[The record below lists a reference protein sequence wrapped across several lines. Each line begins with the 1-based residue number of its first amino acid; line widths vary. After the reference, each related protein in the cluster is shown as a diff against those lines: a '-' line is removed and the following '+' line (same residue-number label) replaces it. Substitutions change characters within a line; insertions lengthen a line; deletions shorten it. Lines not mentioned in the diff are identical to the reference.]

1 MEQKTMFL
9 RLPSTS
15 SLLCFILFF
24 MGFVGLVKTFQLSNE
39 TDREALL
46 AIKAMISGDP
56 LGALSSWND
65 SVHFCNWQGVICGLR
80 HQRVTI
86 LNMSSMGLVGSVSPH
101 IGNLTFTRIIYLDDN
116 NFHGII
122 PQETGRLFRLRF
134 IGFANNSFQGE
145 FPTNLTRCP
154 ILKYIFAAN
163 NNFGVEI
170 PIALSSMSNLLM
182 LDLGYN
188 HFTGTV
194 PPSFGNLSSIQTLA
208 LRYNNLDGSI
218 PSELGQLSNLEFL
231 DLGFNNVSGTVPTSL
246 YNISTISIL
255 SFSGN
260 QLHGMLPPT
269 LGVTLPKLVGLYVA
283 INQFYGPIPISLAN
297 ASGLQLIDLDL
308 NAFTGPIPMNLGK
321 LSGLDILSAPDNA
334 FGTNGGGNEL
344 RNFLTSI
351 SNCSNL
357 RILIL
362 TSNDFTGSLPHSIA
376 NLSTKLTTLR
386 LNKNYI
392 SGSIPHGIENLA
404 SISSLQLAENS
415 LEGSIPDSM
424 GKLSQL
430 EQLNISTNSISGN
443 IPSSLGN
450 LSLLYILSL
459 SYNML
464 NGSIPLSLSNCTKLM
479 TIDLAYNNLTSAIPE
494 QIFGL
499 FLINYFSV
507 SQNYLTGQ
515 LPLEIGNL
523 KNLEVLKLSKNNLFG
538 EIPITL
544 GSCQVL
550 QSLYMQGNLFK
561 GTIPSSLAQLKGM
574 QVLDLS
580 CNNLSG
586 QIPSF
591 LGEFTSIQYLNLS
604 YNMFEGEVPSE
615 GAFGNR
621 SAFSVVGNNKLCGG
635 ITYLQLPACPAKVVE
650 KRKKSFSRRVLIPLI
665 STMFVVFVLLLFCL
679 SVVVYQVKRSM
690 QPPSSISTLQGDF
703 PKLSYSDLLQATNEF
718 SSNNLIGE
726 GSHGSVFKGILNSG
740 EQIVAVKVLN
750 LRQRAANKSFVAECE
765 ALRTIRHRNLVKI
778 ITSCSSIDYK
788 GEDFKALVFE
798 FMENGSLES
807 WLHPRVIEQQDPK
820 ILNLGQRL
828 NMAIDVAS
836 ALDYLHYHCEPTII
850 HCDLKP
856 SNVLLDADFCAH
868 VGDFGLS
875 RFLSATTSRS
885 NPLSS
890 IGIRGTV
897 GYVAPEYGMGA
908 EVSTQGDMYSYGVL
922 LLEMFTGKRPTDNMF
937 IDNISLCSYAKMS
950 VPDKVMD
957 VVDPRIVVDVEE
969 EEEEEEEEDPS
980 KMEACLVSVLR
991 IGISCCAELP
1001 SERMNARDVLVELNR
1016 IRNVLLGRRNY
1027 GHQGHGMGGTMMQ
1040 N

>member
-1 MEQKTMFL
+1 M
-9 RLPSTS
+9 S
-15 SLLCFILFF
+15 
-24 MGFVGLVKTFQLSNE
+24 FVGLVKTFQLSNE

-56 LGALSSWND
+56 LGALSLWND
-65 SVHFCNWQGVICGLR
+65 SVHFCTWQGVICGLR

-101 IGNLTFTRIIYLDDN
+101 IGNLTFTRIIYLNDN

-134 IGFANNSFQGE
+134 IGFANNSFQG
-145 FPTNLTRCP
+145 
-154 ILKYIFAAN
+154 
-163 NNFGVEI
+163 
-170 PIALSSMSNLLM
+170 
-182 LDLGYN
+182 
-188 HFTGTV
+188 
-194 PPSFGNLSSIQTLA
+194 
-208 LRYNNLDGSI
+208 
-218 PSELGQLSNLEFL
+218 
-231 DLGFNNVSGTVPTSL
+231 
-246 YNISTISIL
+246 
-255 SFSGN
+255 
-260 QLHGMLPPT
+260 
-269 LGVTLPKLVGLYVA
+269 
-283 INQFYGPIPISLAN
+283 
-297 ASGLQLIDLDL
+297 
-308 NAFTGPIPMNLGK
+308 PIPMNLGK
-321 LSGLDILSAPDNA
+321 LSGLDILSAPNNA

-404 SISSLQLAENS
+404 SVSSLQLAENS
-415 LEGSIPDSM
+415 LEGSIPDSI

-443 IPSSLGN
+443 IPSSMGN

-464 NGSIPLSLSNCTKLM
+464 NGSIPLSLGNCTKLM

-499 FLINYFSV
+499 SSINYFS
-507 SQNYLTGQ
+507 
-515 LPLEIGNL
+515 
-523 KNLEVLKLSKNNLFG
+523 
-538 EIPITL
+538 
-544 GSCQVL
+544 
-550 QSLYMQGNLFK
+550 GNLFK

-615 GAFGNR
+615 GAFGTR

-665 STMFVVFVLLLFCL
+665 STVVVVFVLLFCL
-679 SVVVYQVKRSM
+679 LVVVYQVKRSM
-690 QPPSSISTLQGDF
+690 QPPSSTSILQGDF

-726 GSHGSVFKGILNSG
+726 GSH
-740 EQIVAVKVLN
+740 
-750 LRQRAANKSFVAECE
+750 ANKSFVAECE

-778 ITSCSSIDYK
+778 ITSCSSIDHK

-798 FMENGSLES
+798 FMENGSLEF

-828 NMAIDVAS
+828 NTAIDVAS

-856 SNVLLDADFCAH
+856 SNVLLDADFFAH

-885 NPLSS
+885 NRHPSSS

-937 IDNISLCSYAKMS
+937 IDNTSLCSYAKMS
-950 VPDKVMD
+950 VPDNVMD

-969 EEEEEEEEDPS
+969 DPG
-980 KMEACLVSVLR
+980 KVEACLVSVLR

-1001 SERMNARDVLVELNR
+1001 SERMNARDVLVELNW
-1016 IRNVLLGRRNY
+1016 IRNVLLG
-1027 GHQGHGMGGTMMQ
+1027 GGTTGMGWEETRMQ